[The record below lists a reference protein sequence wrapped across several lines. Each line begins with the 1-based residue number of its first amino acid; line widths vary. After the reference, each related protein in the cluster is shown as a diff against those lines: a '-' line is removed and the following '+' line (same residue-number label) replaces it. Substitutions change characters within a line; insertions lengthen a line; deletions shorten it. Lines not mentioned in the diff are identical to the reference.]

1 MRAVLVAV
9 LLEDELA
16 IAARRPVNSR
26 GGGIDHESV
35 LGKREMLFGETVAIS
50 AEKIASG
57 QMRS

>member
-26 GGGIDHESV
+26 GGAIDYESV
-35 LGKREMLFGETVAIS
+35 LGKRNALGETIAIS